1 MQRCEG
7 DRHRHHPNAAMRP
20 NLRDNDDDQ
29 DTKQLAEQTLLARY
43 EILNLRDSDKW
54 VTLYI
59 EKAKSKQC
67 IFFPTQSIV
76 KQEGFTVPRLLRLD
90 QVDMKDP
97 GLSLIVCLLFVL
109 FFIAMKLCYVL
120 DTKERKKK
128 PESEPHEDVSASITA

>member
-67 IFFPTQSIV
+67 IFFSNAKHCKTRRIYSTKTV
-76 KQEGFTVPRLLRLD
+76 KTGPGRYEGSRSEPNRVFAFRLIFYRHEAMLRTGY
-90 QVDMKDP
+90 KR
-97 GLSLIVCLLFVL
+97 
-109 FFIAMKLCYVL
+109 K
-120 DTKERKKK
+120 KKK